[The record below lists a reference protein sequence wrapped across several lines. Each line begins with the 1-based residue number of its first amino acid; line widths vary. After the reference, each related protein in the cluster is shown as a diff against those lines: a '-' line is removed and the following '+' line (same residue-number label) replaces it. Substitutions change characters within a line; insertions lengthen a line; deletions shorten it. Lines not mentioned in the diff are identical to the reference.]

1 MIKAALRTYES
12 LAEFAPDWVAVPG
25 ESIGDLL
32 EERGWTQADFA
43 TRTGFTTK
51 HVNLL
56 LKGKAPISEETAL
69 KLERVLGSTAHFWLN
84 LEAQYREHLA
94 RQEAVKALAEY
105 TDWLKELP
113 LSDMVKFGWV
123 KRVKDKAQ
131 QVFECLRYFGV
142 ADVAA
147 WREQYERPVAAY
159 RASAKLI
166 REPAAVSAWLR
177 RGERVAEDMRLGDY
191 DREAFEVTLQQQI
204 RALTA
209 ERNPKVFAP
218 KIIELCGQV
227 GVAVVLAPAPKGCP
241 VSGATKWLS
250 ASKALIMLSLRGK
263 SDDKLWF
270 SFFHEAGHLL
280 KHGKRMTFLD
290 ILGEDGLN
298 PQEEKEADA
307 FARDLLIPPA
317 DYRALLANSLIS
329 ERTIRDF
336 AQQIAVAP
344 GVVLGRLQYD
354 RRIGWQQF
362 NHLKV
367 RYLWGHETEGK

>member
-1 MIKAALRTYES
+1 MTNAVLRTYET
-12 LAEFAPDWVAVPG
+12 LADFAPDWVAVPG
-25 ESIGDLL
+25 ESIADLL
-32 EERGWTQADFA
+32 EERGWTQADLA
-43 TRTGFTTK
+43 TRTNFTTK

-56 LKGKAPISEETAL
+56 LKGNAPITEETAL
-69 KLERVLGSTAHFWLN
+69 KLERVLGSTARFWLN

-94 RQEAVKALAEY
+94 RQQALKALAEH

-123 KRVKDKAQ
+123 KKVKNKAQ

-147 WREQYERPVAAY
+147 WRAQYEQPVAAY

-177 RGERVAEDMRLGDY
+177 RGERAAEDMRLGDF
-191 DREAFEVTLQQQI
+191 DRDAFEATLQQI

-209 ERNPKVFAP
+209 ERDP
-218 KIIELCGQV
+218 KIFTPKLIELCARIGI
-227 GVAVVLAPAPKGCP
+227 AVVLEPAPKGCP
-241 VSGATKWLS
+241 VSGATKWLGTN
-250 ASKALIMLSLRGK
+250 KALIMLSLRGK
-263 SDDKLWF
+263 TDDKLWF

-290 ILGEDGLN
+290 TLGEDGLN

-317 DYRALLANSLIS
+317 YYKALLAHTLIS
-329 ERTIRDF
+329 EQMIRDF
-336 AQQIAVAP
+336 ARQINVAP
-344 GVVLGRLQYD
+344 GIILGRLQYD
-354 RRIGWQQF
+354 GHIGWQQF
-362 NHLKV
+362 NRLKV
-367 RYLWGHETEGK
+367 SYSWGHETAEK

>member
-1 MIKAALRTYES
+1 MTNAVLRTYET
-12 LAEFAPDWVAVPG
+12 LADFAPDWVAVPG
-25 ESIGDLL
+25 ESIADLL
-32 EERGWTQADFA
+32 EERGWTQADLA
-43 TRTGFTTK
+43 TRTNFTTK

-56 LKGKAPISEETAL
+56 LKGNAPITEGTAL
-69 KLERVLGSTAHFWLN
+69 KLERVLGSTARFWLN

-94 RQEAVKALAEY
+94 RQEALKALAEH

-123 KRVKDKAQ
+123 KKVSSKAQ

-147 WREQYERPVAAY
+147 WRAQYEQPVAAY

-177 RGERVAEDMRLGDY
+177 RGERAAEDMRLGDF
-191 DREAFEVTLQQQI
+191 DRVAFEATLQQI

-209 ERNPKVFAP
+209 ERDPKVFTP
-218 KIIELCGQV
+218 KLIELCARV
-227 GVAVVLAPAPKGCP
+227 GIAVVLEPAPKGCP

-263 SDDKLWF
+263 TDDKLWF

-290 ILGEDGLN
+290 TLGEDGLN

-317 DYRALLANSLIS
+317 DYKALLAHTLIS
-329 ERTIRDF
+329 EQMIRDF
-336 AQQIAVAP
+336 ARQINVAP
-344 GVVLGRLQYD
+344 GIVLGRLQYD
-354 RRIGWQQF
+354 GHIGWQQF
-362 NHLKV
+362 NRLKV
-367 RYLWGHETEGK
+367 SYSWGHETAEK

>member
-1 MIKAALRTYES
+1 MTNAVLRTYET
-12 LAEFAPDWVAVPG
+12 LADFAPDWVAVPG
-25 ESIGDLL
+25 ESIADLL
-32 EERGWTQADFA
+32 EERGWTQADLA
-43 TRTGFTTK
+43 TRTNFTTK

-56 LKGKAPISEETAL
+56 LKGNAPITEETAL
-69 KLERVLGSTAHFWLN
+69 RLERVLGSTARFWLN

-94 RQEAVKALAEY
+94 RQEALKALAEH

-123 KRVKDKAQ
+123 KKVSSKAQ

-147 WREQYERPVAAY
+147 WRAQYEQPVAAY

-177 RGERVAEDMRLGDY
+177 RGERAAEDMRLGEY
-191 DREAFEVTLQQQI
+191 DRAAFEATLQQI
-204 RALTA
+204 RVLTA
-209 ERNPKVFAP
+209 EFDPKVFTP
-218 KIIELCGQV
+218 KLIDLCARIGI
-227 GVAVVLAPAPKGCP
+227 AVVLEPAPKGCP

-250 ASKALIMLSLRGK
+250 ANKALIMLSLRGK
-263 SDDKLWF
+263 TDDKLWF

-290 ILGEDGLN
+290 TLGEDGLN

-317 DYRALLANSLIS
+317 DYKALLAHSLIS
-329 ERTIRDF
+329 EQKIRSF
-336 AQQIAVAP
+336 AKQINVAP
-344 GVVLGRLQYD
+344 GIVLGRLQYD
-354 RRIGWQQF
+354 GHIGWQQL
-362 NHLKV
+362 NRLKV
-367 RYLWGHETEGK
+367 SYSWGHEAAEK